1 MPSSILIF
9 PFPKFIDQFR
19 FMALLSEAIE
29 IMRDRRGHQGRAS
42 EPFDVLIVSSDGE
55 KLPPLGSYLRTKR
68 TERKR

>member
-1 MPSSILIF
+1 MPTLILIF

-55 KLPPLGSYLRTKR
+55 KLPPLGSYLRPKR

>member
-1 MPSSILIF
+1 
-9 PFPKFIDQFR
+9 
-19 FMALLSEAIE
+19 MALLSEAIE

-68 TERKR
+68 KERKR